1 MISSNNINIS
11 QRSVLPSPGS
21 IRSELPLS
29 LNSVMQVIKSRQEIC
44 DILDGKSDRLMVIVG
59 PCSIH
64 DPAAALEYAAR
75 LKKLSDEVSDRLL
88 LVMRVYFEKPRTTVG
103 WKGLIYDPDI
113 NYSYNIEKGIFIARK
128 LMLQI
133 VDLGLPV
140 ATEMLDPILAQY
152 IADAVSWAA
161 IGARTTESQTHRQ
174 LGSGLSMPVGFKNAT
189 DGSFQ
194 TAIDAVATA
203 RSEHSFIGVLEDG
216 HVGVFRTTG
225 NPYGHIVLRGG
236 AQPNYGPEHI
246 AFLKV
251 AMKKAK
257 LRPSIVIDC
266 SHANSEKNYE
276 RQHLV
281 LEDVV
286 RQISGGEKAI
296 VGVMLESYL
305 QPGAQKIKPECPPA
319 ADVSITDSC
328 IGWEETD
335 RIIRA
340 AYEHLGG
347 RPKA

>member
-1 MISSNNINIS
+1 
-11 QRSVLPSPGS
+11 
-21 IRSELPLS
+21 
-29 LNSVMQVIKSRQEIC
+29 
-44 DILDGKSDRLMVIVG
+44 
-59 PCSIH
+59 
-64 DPAAALEYAAR
+64 
-75 LKKLSDEVSDRLL
+75 
-88 LVMRVYFEKPRTTVG
+88 MRVYFEKPRTTVG

-257 LRPSIVIDC
+257 LRPSIVVDC

-286 RQISGGEKAI
+286 RQISGGEKSI

-340 AYEHLGG
+340 AYENLGG
-347 RPKA
+347 KPQA